1 MILVAFRNL
10 PDDISASKCGD
21 STGFLYHVVLEVDFV
36 QRHGLHN
43 FRCLGFGQVS
53 IVAVWAVFVVCYQ
66 DRHGPTQSDAQSS
79 HASCPF
85 GVSVISFLR
94 KLLARGPEG
103 LQALSLIEPE
113 AWNHLDDKP
122 FRSFEIRDVF
132 RFWLLSLFFETLL
145 LKKQDL
151 QAALMHVSCAY
162 PCTQN
167 IPFQPRAHIEVV
179 QACQGMWP

>member
-21 STGFLYHVVLEVDFV
+21 STGFLYHVGLEVNFV

-53 IVAVWAVFVVCYQ
+53 IVAVWAVFVLYYQ

-132 RFWLLSLFFETLL
+132 RFWLL
-145 LKKQDL
+145 
-151 QAALMHVSCAY
+151 
-162 PCTQN
+162 
-167 IPFQPRAHIEVV
+167 I
-179 QACQGMWP
+179 

>member
-1 MILVAFRNL
+1 M

-85 GVSVISFLR
+85 GVFVISFLR
-94 KLLARGPEG
+94 KQLARGPEG

-113 AWNHLDDKP
+113 AWNHLDDGRK
-122 FRSFEIRDVF
+122 FCGSRNRLGHL
-132 RFWLLSLFFETLL
+132 RFVMCSVSGCLYSLLFETLL

-151 QAALMHVSCAY
+151 QATLMHVSCAY

-167 IPFQPRAHIEVV
+167 IPFHPRP
-179 QACQGMWP
+179 M